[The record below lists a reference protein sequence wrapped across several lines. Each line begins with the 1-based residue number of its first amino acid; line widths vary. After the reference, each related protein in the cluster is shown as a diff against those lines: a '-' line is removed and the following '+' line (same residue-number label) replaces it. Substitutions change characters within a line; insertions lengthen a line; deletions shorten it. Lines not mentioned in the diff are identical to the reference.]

1 MSLNLSYLIHSKQNI
16 KIEDFKDE
24 LNRKI
29 AEKLYQEF
37 EKENNN
43 VNAILD
49 TMSEEEQSHITEI
62 MAEDYE
68 ITDLEK
74 AIDDIMRS
82 YQKEKLNDRKFE
94 ILEKL
99 ENEQLDETKKKE
111 MESELSDIIIS
122 LAKMK

>member
-1 MSLNLSYLIHSKQNI
+1 
-16 KIEDFKDE
+16 
-24 LNRKI
+24 
-29 AEKLYQEF
+29 
-37 EKENNN
+37 
-43 VNAILD
+43 
-49 TMSEEEQSHITEI
+49 MSEEEQSHITKI

-74 AIDDIMRS
+74 AIDDIMKS

-99 ENEQLDETKKKE
+99 ENEQVDEIEKKE
-111 MESELSDIIIS
+111 MESELSNIIIS

>member
-1 MSLNLSYLIHSKQNI
+1 MNIFQIIKQNI

-24 LNRKI
+24 LNKEIAKKI
-29 AEKLYQEF
+29 YQEF
-37 EKENNN
+37 ENENNN

-49 TMSEEEQSHITEI
+49 QMSEEEQSHITKI

-74 AIDDIMRS
+74 AIDDIMKS
-82 YQKEKLNDRKFE
+82 YKKEKLNDRKVE

-99 ENEQLDETKKKE
+99 ENEQLDEIEKKE
-111 MESELSDIIIS
+111 MESELSNIIIS